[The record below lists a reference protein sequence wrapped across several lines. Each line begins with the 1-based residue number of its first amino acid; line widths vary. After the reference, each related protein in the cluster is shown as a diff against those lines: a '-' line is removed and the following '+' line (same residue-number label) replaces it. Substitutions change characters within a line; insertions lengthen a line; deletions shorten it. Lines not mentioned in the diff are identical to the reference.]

1 MLGVLRRAL
10 SHKVSVGDLIELT
23 LWLAIPYLL
32 VGVVYTFLHAD
43 RVAAVQTQLQTQ
55 LPAGADLVAFGV
67 TTLLWPVLIL
77 GARIC
82 G

>member
-32 VGVVYTFLHAD
+32 VGVV
-43 RVAAVQTQLQTQ
+43 QTQ
-55 LPAGADLVAFGV
+55 
-67 TTLLWPVLIL
+67 
-77 GARIC
+77 
-82 G
+82 